1 MKQLLLILC
10 MGFTVNSSFAQE
22 STPQQSIQDSHHNV
36 VAYIK
41 SGVITN
47 ASDQFLGA
55 FKPSNGELKIV
66 DKNHTVIGY
75 LTEGK
80 NIKDAQHKLLGSIN
94 SDGKGTKTVSV
105 LDANNNKIG
114 SINFETGA
122 VTDKMV
128 NLIGYEMGT
137 EVMWAAPYFFFFK
150 FQ

>member
-10 MGFTVNSSFAQE
+10 MGLTVNSSFAQE
-22 STPQQSIQDSHHNV
+22 SAPQQSIMDSHHNV
-36 VAYIK
+36 LAYIK
-41 SGVITN
+41 AGVVTN
-47 ASDQFLGA
+47 ASNQFIGA
-55 FKPSNGELKIV
+55 FKPVNGEQKIV
-66 DKNHTVIGY
+66 DKNHNVIGY

-80 NIKDAQHKLLGSIN
+80 NIKDAQHKLLGSFV
-94 SDGKGTKTVSV
+94 SDGKTTNTISV

-128 NLIGYEMGT
+128 NLIGYEINT